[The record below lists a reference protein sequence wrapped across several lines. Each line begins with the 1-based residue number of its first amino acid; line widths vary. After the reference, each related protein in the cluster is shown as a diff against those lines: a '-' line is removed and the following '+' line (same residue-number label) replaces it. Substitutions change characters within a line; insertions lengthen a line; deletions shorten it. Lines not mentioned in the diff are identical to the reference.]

1 MLATKLLFGLSM
13 AIGWAT
19 ACSPPANSTGGAF
32 VIGDDG
38 PSPPETLGFFFNH
51 FGLSTTNLEMMKHF
65 YGNILGMRLIFEAHV
80 TPEYSVTYMGHS
92 QGGRN
97 GTGFQTGAEML
108 LEKNNLAGLLELV
121 QFNVSDST
129 PEPSTKRTNTFSHVG
144 MIVPDIN
151 KTQSYLEHH
160 GVEILKPVGEAIKT
174 FTGPINNAYNLGQ
187 YAGAHIAAKK
197 ALIKAQGI
205 IGIPLM
211 LLVADP
217 DGNLVEI
224 QQQEQLPGV
233 V

>member
-1 MLATKLLFGLSM
+1 
-13 AIGWAT
+13 
-19 ACSPPANSTGGAF
+19 
-32 VIGDDG
+32 
-38 PSPPETLGFFFNH
+38 
-51 FGLSTTNLEMMKHF
+51 
-65 YGNILGMRLIFEAHV
+65 
-80 TPEYSVTYMGHS
+80 
-92 QGGRN
+92 
-97 GTGFQTGAEML
+97 
-108 LEKNNLAGLLELV
+108 
-121 QFNVSDST
+121 
-129 PEPSTKRTNTFSHVG
+129 